1 MAMSTGTTTAGRRL
15 RVLVTGMGGE
25 LGTQVANT
33 LGAHPRVE
41 AVVGLDI
48 HPPRRRIPNSEFHRI
63 DPRNRPRTVEIV
75 RAFEPTAVVHL
86 GIYEPHARSLPTAAI
101 ERTAAGTIAVLGTAI
116 ECGTVDRI
124 VMRSGIEVYG
134 RRRGSAT
141 RPDES
146 TPLQPTTAFGR
157 SLYHAE
163 RIARSTAASA
173 DVPLTL
179 LRFAPLCGPHLASPV
194 GRYLRLP
201 VVPVSVAGLPF
212 SLLHQDDAAA
222 AVVRAL
228 EVGHDGPVNVVGSGA
243 VVAWQAARLGG
254 RVPVPIAG
262 PAWLFAR
269 LAAEL
274 AGSPLPDHVRE
285 LLVRGRVADGGHQR
299 EVLERAPE
307 HSTTDV
313 VKHLYE
319 WASVAYLGGAAVRAA

>member
-1 MAMSTGTTTAGRRL
+1 MATGATTAGRRL

-25 LGTQVANT
+25 LGTQVAT
-33 LGAHPRVE
+33 ALGGHPRVE

-63 DPRNRPRTVEIV
+63 DPRNRPRTVEVV

-86 GIYEPHARSLPTAAI
+86 GIYEPHARSTPTAAI

-141 RPDES
+141 RPDEG
-146 TPLQPTTAFGR
+146 TPLQPTTGFGR

-163 RIARSTAASA
+163 RIARSTAASV
-173 DVPLTL
+173 DVPLAM

-201 VVPVSVAGLPF
+201 VVPVSMAGLPF

-228 EVGHDGPVNVVGSGA
+228 EVGHDGPVNVVGPGA

-299 EVLERAPE
+299 DALDVVPQ
-307 HSTTDV
+307 HTTTDV

-319 WASVAYLGGAAVRAA
+319 WASVAYLGAAAVRAA